1 MSSKVLIKIKGTPF
15 LMYYFINDHSY
26 AISTGVRSKN
36 TLSDKTN
43 KAGQLG
49 AGLSPHLSLSL

>member
-36 TLSDKTN
+36 TLSDKQI
-43 KAGQLG
+43 KLG
-49 AGLSPHLSLSL
+49 S